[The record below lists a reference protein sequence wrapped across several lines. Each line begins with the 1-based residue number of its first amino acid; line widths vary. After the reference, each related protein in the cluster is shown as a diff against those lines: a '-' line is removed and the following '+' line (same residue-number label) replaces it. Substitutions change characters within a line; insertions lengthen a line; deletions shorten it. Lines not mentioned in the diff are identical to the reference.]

1 MLSRIKYL
9 FKLFVILLAIFVV
22 QKIVFMLVNIGHVDG
37 APFSGCLSVLW
48 HGLRLDI
55 VTASYILII
64 PALVLLVSCFCKRF
78 ALRRILRP
86 YFIIISIVVTVVFC
100 ADTVLYLY
108 WGAKIDA
115 NDLIYAAKPQ
125 DMLASVTWWSVV
137 LGIIAIVALCWLMVR
152 ILVRS
157 TPEQLPSLHGSQ
169 QGRHKRQWGALVFVP
184 LLGLLFVGIRGGVTQ
199 STANPSYAYFSS
211 YSFCNHA
218 ALNPTFNMI
227 HSLFK
232 TEDLGNQFD
241 FMPDDEAEAL
251 MAPVFFYDDSLS
263 DTLLATTRPDIL
275 LVIWEG
281 AGWDMVMNDSVAPSL
296 SSLGREGVLFSNC
309 YANNFRTDRGLVS
322 LLSGWQGLPTT
333 SLMKMNDKCRK
344 LPGLAATLRD
354 AGYITRFVYGGDI
367 DFTNMRGYLHETG
380 FDDVYG
386 KELFPDARRLSSWG
400 APDAYTMQPSVV
412 LSDGDSPR
420 FDVLLTLS
428 SHEPWQVPMRR
439 LADSRKNSFAY
450 TDSCLGALVDSLR
463 LMPQWDNLLVV
474 IVPDHG
480 VPLSPSQSTGDY
492 TVSHIPMVWTGGAVK
507 EHRTVDAMMM
517 QSDLAATLLAQ
528 MGLDFGHF
536 IFSRNVLSQNYHS
549 QRHFALHAFKNGANL
564 IDSTG
569 VLRFDCADLSCRDVT
584 GSSTDEKNRFLQAL
598 IQYIY
603 KQTAKL

>member
-1 MLSRIKYL
+1 MLARIKYL
-9 FKLFVILLAIFVV
+9 LKLFVILLAIFVV
-22 QKIVFMLVNIGHVDG
+22 QKIIFMLVNMGHVDG
-37 APFSGCLSVLW
+37 APFSECLSVLW

-55 VTASYILII
+55 VTASYILIL
-64 PALVLLVSCFCKRF
+64 PTLVLLVSCFCKRF
-78 ALRRILRP
+78 ALRQILRP
-86 YFIIISIVVTVVFC
+86 YFILISIVVTVVFC
-100 ADTVLYLY
+100 ADMVLYLF

-115 NDLIYAAKPQ
+115 NDLIYAAKPK
-125 DMLASVTWWSVV
+125 DMLASVTWWSVI
-137 LGIIAIVALCWLMVR
+137 LGLVAIVALCWIMVR
-152 ILVRS
+152 VLVRS
-157 TPEQLPSLHGSQ
+157 TPEQLPPLHG
-169 QGRHKRQWGALVFVP
+169 RLRAQWGALLFVP
-184 LLGLLFVGIRGGVTQ
+184 LLGLLFVGIRGSLTQ

-232 TEDLGNQFD
+232 TEDLGSQFK
-241 FMPDDEAEAL
+241 FMPDDEADAL
-251 MAPVFFYDDSLS
+251 IAPVFSHDYTIA
-263 DTLLATTRPDIL
+263 DTLLTTTRPDIL

-281 AGWDMVMNDSVAPSL
+281 AGWDMVMNDSVAPNL
-296 SSLGREGVLFSNC
+296 SALGREGVLFSNC

-354 AGYITRFVYGGDI
+354 AGYQTRFVYGGDI

-400 APDAYTMQPSVV
+400 APDSYTMLPSVV
-412 LSDGDSPR
+412 MSDGGSPR

-428 SHEPWQVPMRR
+428 SHEPWQVPMSR

-463 LMPQWDNLLVV
+463 LMPQWSNLLVI

-480 VPLSPSQSTGDY
+480 VPLSSSQSTGDY

-507 EHRTVDAMMM
+507 GHRTVDALMM

-528 MGLDFGHF
+528 MGLGFDNF
-536 IFSRNVLSQNYHS
+536 IFSRNVLSASYHS
-549 QRHFALHAFKNGANL
+549 QHLFALHAFKNGANL
-564 IDSTG
+564 IDSSG
-569 VLRFDCADLSCRDVT
+569 VLQFDCADLSCREVT
-584 GSSTDEKNRFLQAL
+584 GSPSAEKHRFLQAL